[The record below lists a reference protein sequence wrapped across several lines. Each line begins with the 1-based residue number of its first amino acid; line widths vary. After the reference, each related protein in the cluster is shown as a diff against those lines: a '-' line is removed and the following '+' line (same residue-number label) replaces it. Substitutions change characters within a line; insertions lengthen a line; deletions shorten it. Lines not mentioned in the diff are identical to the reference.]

1 MTFKNDADK
10 TKADVKVVEGD
21 VAQDVKDAEAAA
33 VAEVSKVTGLAEAE
47 AKRVVAEVR
56 KVLGLATS
64 SAVNQHVDGTADQ
77 HGQSAD
83 K

>member
-1 MTFKNDADK
+1 MTFKSDAAK
-10 TKADVKVVEGD
+10 TKADAEVVKADVE
-21 VAQDVKDAEAAA
+21 QDVKDAEAAA
-33 VAEVSKVTGLAEAE
+33 VAEVSKVTGLAEDE

-56 KVLGLATS
+56 KVLGLKTS
-64 SAVNQHVDGTADQ
+64 APVNQHVDGTADQ